1 MGALPSRRGGAGA
14 GVHVSSGIG
23 SGDGVTVGSGV
34 INGQVRRRR
43 DRHPRCR
50 PSRIYVRVSSI
61 WEPLTRRRRWRRQ
74 GVTAGSGEGMG
85 TGARPLPPSRQPLS
99 PPSPRLPRRCTLK
112 TQGLRPLVCPRSWPR
127 RLTRARVAA
136 GMFVGEGEGTGMMVG
151 IGSGVGSGHMITV
164 PPPAARCPV
173 PPMEGISISF
183 IGSFRLSPSRSC
195 SLTLT
200 VSAYRYRCLP
210 TCWSECAWRV
220 HTPLS
225 LALPLSL
232 SFSLSLSLSLSLL
245 HGASARVAPTRLFPS
260 LALALAHSAGR
271 RRWATGSWR
280 ARASWRTTRATT
292 CSSCRAPAP
301 APASPSRVRRSPVF
315 PRRTQT
321 RERICCSV
329 LRERAG
335 HHGCDNAAIFFC
347 LGPRPALTMIRHIR
361 HRPARADAAGAAD
374 GYGSGT
380 MVNVGNGQVRP
391 RAVPTRAVST
401 RVHELSNEAAAAASR
416 GRGPTW
422 WWATGTCRAPTWPA
436 TTASC
441 RARCAAAPLDSFPL
455 QTHLLD
461 PLLALLP

>member
-61 WEPLTRRRRWRRQ
+61 WAPLTRRRRRRRQ

-85 TGARPLPPSRQPLS
+85 TGARPLPPSWQPLS
-99 PPSPRLPRRCTLK
+99 PPSPRLPRSK
-112 TQGLRPLVCPRSWPR
+112 MQGLRPLVCPRSWPR

-210 TCWSECAWRV
+210 TCCPYAS
-220 HTPLS
+220 
-225 LALPLSL
+225 LPL
-232 SFSLSLSLSLSLL
+232 SLSLSLSLSLPLSLPPSLL
-245 HGASARVAPTRLFPS
+245 HGASARVAPTRVFPS
-260 LALALAHSAGR
+260 LALAHSAGR

-321 RERICCSV
+321 QEHICCSI

-391 RAVPTRAVST
+391 RAVST

-422 WWATGTCRAPTWPA
+422 WWATGTFRAPTWPA